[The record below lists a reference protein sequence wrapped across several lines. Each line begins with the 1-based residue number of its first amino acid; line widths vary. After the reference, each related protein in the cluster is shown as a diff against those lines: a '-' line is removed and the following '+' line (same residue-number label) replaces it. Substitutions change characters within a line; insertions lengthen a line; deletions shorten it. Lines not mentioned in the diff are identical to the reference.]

1 MRDTRFQKIVKTY
14 QNEVLRFQSDY
25 STPELQAAA
34 NDYPAFRLPY
44 RSGYYDEANK
54 LTDTQFA
61 WICDNLILYD
71 FVLEGNNYNFS
82 LLQKQTTLRILS
94 ITDLLLED
102 ISWISPLTELINL
115 DLINT
120 DIVDISALANCKK
133 LMLLSLS
140 GNKIKDISPIAACH
154 KLNYLDLSH
163 NHIENLAP
171 LANLKNIERLYISLN
186 NTISLAPLATLPNIR
201 YLEILTH
208 ESISLAPLSQLRSL
222 IELTIQG
229 GNLNDSCNFPL
240 IPNLRHLNISYN
252 NLTKLPPLPPLL
264 EYINCQNNQITDI
277 SPLAKLNHLEE
288 CFVSQNPVTTA
299 PPPCLLTQILRDDSH
314 SSYDYDESNKTLPSN
329 AQEIWTLLMTDDPT
343 NRELAKQLMTGLD
356 WTQADTDAYIFMSEK
371 IKE

>member
-1 MRDTRFQKIVKTY
+1 MRQSRFEKIVKTY

-25 STPELQAAA
+25 PTQELQAAA

-54 LTDTQFA
+54 LTETQFA
-61 WICDNLILYD
+61 WICDNLTLYD
-71 FVLEGNNYNFS
+71 FVLEGNYYNFS

-102 ISWISPLTELINL
+102 ISWISSLTELINL

-186 NTISLAPLATLPNIR
+186 NTISLAPLATLPNIKH
-201 YLEILTH
+201 LEILTQQ
-208 ESISLAPLSQLRSL
+208 SISLAPLSQLHSL
-222 IELTIQG
+222 IELTIQF

-240 IPNLRHLNISYN
+240 IPNLRHLNICYN
-252 NLTKLPPLPPLL
+252 NLRKLPPLPPFL
-264 EYINCQNNQITDI
+264 EYINFEHNKITDI
-277 SPLAKLNHLEE
+277 SPLADLQHL
-288 CFVSQNPVTTA
+288 QNIFIKKNPITV
-299 PPPCLLTQILRDDSH
+299 PPPPILLKHLYYTDWNF
-314 SSYDYDESNKTLPSN
+314 SYPYGKPNKALPPN
-329 AQEIWTLLMTDDPT
+329 AQEIWTLLMNDNPT
-343 NRELAKQLMTGLD
+343 NRELAEQLMTGLD
-356 WTQADTDAYIFMSEK
+356 WTQADTDAYIFMSNK